1 MAWSKVTVI
10 EKRRR
15 EEFGREIEGQDRLG
29 DGQLRLHHRQQL
41 PGATHGHEPGE
52 VVVVVGELVVGRHAD
67 EDDGFGVE
75 AFGFVDGG
83 VEHWK

>member
-1 MAWSKVTVI
+1 VHGRAW
-10 EKRRR
+10 
-15 EEFGREIEGQDRLG
+15 
-29 DGQLRLHHRQQL
+29 
-41 PGATHGHEPGE
+41 
-52 VVVVVGELVVGRHAD
+52 RHAD